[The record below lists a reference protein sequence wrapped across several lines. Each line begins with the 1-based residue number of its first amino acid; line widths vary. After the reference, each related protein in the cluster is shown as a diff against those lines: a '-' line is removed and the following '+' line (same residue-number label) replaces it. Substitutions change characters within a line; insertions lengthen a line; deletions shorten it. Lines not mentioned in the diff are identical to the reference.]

1 VALLKVT
8 SKYGMRDSGEK
19 KCVTGTIV
27 AIVVALCVV
36 LGIAIYAV
44 SRPTTSDVHLTS
56 ANTTNIPVP
65 NLLTKLVKPLRAVTL
80 SPEADDTDLSG
91 I

>member
-1 VALLKVT
+1 
-8 SKYGMRDSGEK
+8 M
-19 KCVTGTIV
+19 TGTIV

-56 ANTTNIPVP
+56 ANTTIPRP
-65 NLLTKLVKPLRAVTL
+65 DLLTKTANIATYRMRPVQSVIY
-80 SPEADDTDLSG
+80 SDDIDLSD